1 MPQYEEQ
8 LLKAL
13 VEKYRKSKKDD
24 GSNLISRRTQLAP
37 NRLYKKYN
45 DNDADLAKVDAVN
58 AAVESLTQKGWL
70 TCEKTPFSSE
80 ISKIY
85 LVDACVGAIE
95 NYLAEHYGY
104 QPRDAA
110 LENLRRLLDAYD
122 GKTRALTA
130 ECAKLKESL
139 ARRAV
144 PKDLARLE
152 DIFKALLFV
161 ERNERQLY
169 LREASML
176 IYGGSKYFE
185 ENSLEAVATILR
197 RYYDQP
203 CAEEELNDEILQ
215 RFAIY
220 KEQPRLCLK
229 GAIVLTIAGRE
240 VDVGLFANGIE
251 FAAEESARI
260 EKVKLADGALTTVE
274 NKTSYQR
281 LQADNAAY
289 FYLGGFMSRGQRD
302 FLKKIYR
309 DNPHARYYHFGDI
322 DAGGLFIYEHLR
334 RATGVPF
341 AMYKMSAAELADA
354 RNQSCLLP
362 LTQHDRERLASL
374 RENKELR
381 GLVDYM
387 LEHNVKLEQEI
398 VSLGQLTREV

>member
-58 AAVESLTQKGWL
+58 EAVRAAAQRDWVQYTQ
-70 TCEKTPFSSE
+70 TPLSNE

-85 LVDACVGAIE
+85 LNDACVGAIE
-95 NYLAEHYGY
+95 NYLAEKYGY
-104 QPRDAA
+104 RPRDAE
-110 LENLRRLLDAYD
+110 LETLRRLIARYD
-122 GKTRALTA
+122 NATPALTA
-130 ECAKLKESL
+130 ECARLKEAL
-139 ARRAV
+139 ARRSV
-144 PKDLARLE
+144 PKDSPRLE

-161 ERNERQLY
+161 ECNQRRLY
-169 LREASML
+169 VREASML

-185 ENSLEAVATILR
+185 ENTLDAVAAILR
-197 RYYDQP
+197 RRYGLP

-229 GAIVLTIAGRE
+229 GAIVLTVAGRE

-260 EKVKLADGALTTVE
+260 EKVKLAAGALTTVE

-341 AMYKMSAAELADA
+341 AMYKMSEAELADA

-374 RENKELR
+374 RGNPEFR

-398 VSLGQLTREV
+398 ISLRQSTREV

>member
-1 MPQYEEQ
+1 MPQYEEL
-8 LLKAL
+8 LLKSL

-24 GSNLISRRTQLAP
+24 GSNIISRRTQLAP

-45 DNDADLAKVDAVN
+45 DNDADLAKVNAVN
-58 AAVESLTQKGWL
+58 EAVRAAAQRGWVQYTQ
-70 TCEKTPFSSE
+70 TPLSDE

-85 LVDACVGAIE
+85 LNDACVGAIE
-95 NYLAEHYGY
+95 KYLAEKYGY
-104 QPRDAA
+104 RPRDEA
-110 LENLRRLLDAYD
+110 LENLRRLIARYD
-122 GKTRALTA
+122 NATPALAA
-130 ECAKLKESL
+130 ECARLKAAL
-139 ARRAV
+139 AKRAV
-144 PKDLARLE
+144 PKDLPRLE

-161 ERNERQLY
+161 ERNKRKLY

-185 ENSLEAVATILR
+185 ENTLEAVAAILR
-197 RYYDQP
+197 QRYDQP

-229 GAIVLTIAGRE
+229 GAIILTIAGRE
-240 VDVGLFANGIE
+240 VNVGLFANGIE
-251 FAAEESARI
+251 FAAEESGRI
-260 EKVKLADGALTTVE
+260 EKIKLAAGALTTVE

-281 LQADNAAY
+281 LQAAGTAY

-374 RENKELR
+374 RGNPEFRE
-381 GLVDYM
+381 LVDYM

-398 VSLGQLTREV
+398 VSLGQIIREV

>member
-8 LLKAL
+8 LLKSL
-13 VEKYRKSKKDD
+13 VEKYRRSKKDD
-24 GSNLISRRTQLAP
+24 GSNLIQRRTQLAP

-45 DNDADLAKVDAVN
+45 DNDADLAKVAAVN
-58 AAVESLTQKGWL
+58 AVVESLAQKGWL
-70 TCEKTPFSSE
+70 TCEKIPFSSE
-80 ISKIY
+80 LRKIY
-85 LVDACVGAIE
+85 LVDASVGAIE
-95 NYLAEHYGY
+95 KYLAEKYGY
-104 QPRDAA
+104 EPRDEA
-110 LENLRRLLDAYD
+110 LESLRRLIDAYD

-130 ECAKLKESL
+130 ECARLKEAL
-139 ARRAV
+139 AGRVV
-144 PKDLARLE
+144 PKDLPRLE

-185 ENSLEAVATILR
+185 ENTLEAVASILR
-197 RYYDQP
+197 QSYAAP

-240 VDVGLFANGIE
+240 VDVGLFAGGIE
-251 FAAEESARI
+251 FAAAELARI
-260 EKVKLADGALTTVE
+260 EKISVRAGAFMTVE

-281 LQADNAAY
+281 LQAADTAY

-302 FLKKIYR
+302 FLKKVYR
-309 DNPHARYYHFGDI
+309 DNPRVRYYHFGDI
-322 DAGGLFIYEHLR
+322 DVGGLFIYEHLR
-334 RATGVPF
+334 RSTGAPF
-341 AMYKMSAAELADA
+341 AMYKMSARELADA

-362 LTQHDRERLASL
+362 LTQRDRERLASL
-374 RENKELR
+374 RGNPELR
-381 GLVDYM
+381 ELVDYM

-398 VSLGQLTREV
+398 VSLGE